1 MPSVRSLSLILAPYQ
16 QALNQF
22 VCCPLRQ
29 VLSPVRRSTRKAA
42 RHVLAAEPSAVTP
55 MLEATNYCY
64 QGRGD
69 SQQQPFGQ

>member
-1 MPSVRSLSLILAPYQ
+1 
-16 QALNQF
+16 
-22 VCCPLRQ
+22 VCLLLPQ

-42 RHVLAAEPSAVTP
+42 RHVLAADSAAAVTP

-64 QGRGD
+64 KGRGD